1 MSKKIAIINNQG
13 GRLRDLRALLPGY
26 EIEVFGHDE
35 SGKLAERIS
44 EFGLLIISG
53 GGRHQ
58 RVASS
63 KSEIRAQ
70 AKLVEGNL
78 SNIPIVGICLG
89 AQVIARAIGAR
100 VIKLPRKREGI
111 RFIRTVKSDSVFED
125 KRLISAYQSHK
136 CGVTDLPNTY
146 EILGVSDDGI
156 EIFRDKHRNIYGFQ
170 CHPELHRKSTYASN
184 VFANVVAEILSR
196 HVN

>member
-1 MSKKIAIINNQG
+1 MKTRKIAIINNQG

-26 EIEVFGHDE
+26 DIEMFGHDQ
-35 SGKLAERIS
+35 SS
-44 EFGLLIISG
+44 ELSSKIDDFALLIISG

-70 AKLVEGNL
+70 AKLVKE
-78 SNIPIVGICLG
+78 NIGTIPVVGICLG

-111 RFIRTVKSDSVFED
+111 RFIRVVRSESIFEE

-136 CGVTDLPNTY
+136 CGVIDLPSNY
-146 EILGVSDDGI
+146 DVIGVSDDGI
-156 EIFRDKHRNIYGFQ
+156 EIFRDINSMVYGFQ

-184 VFANVVAEILSR
+184 VFSNVVKEILDR
-196 HVN
+196 G

>member
-1 MSKKIAIINNQG
+1 MNKHRIAIINNQG
-13 GRLRDLRALLPGY
+13 GRLRDLKALLPGY
-26 EIEVFGHDE
+26 EIEIFAHNE
-35 SGKLAERIS
+35 SEQLAKQIQNFS
-44 EFGLLIISG
+44 LLIISG

-58 RVASS
+58 RIASS

-70 AKLVEGNL
+70 ARLVKENL
-78 SNIPIVGICLG
+78 DVIPVVGICLG

-111 RFIRTVKSDSVFED
+111 RFIRAVKSDAVFEE

-136 CGVTDLPNTY
+136 CGIIDLPNSY
-146 EILGVSDDGI
+146 DILGVSDDGI
-156 EIFRDKHRNIYGFQ
+156 EIFRDKNKKVYGFQ

-184 VFANVVAEILSR
+184 VFSNVVADILANSR
-196 HVN
+196 